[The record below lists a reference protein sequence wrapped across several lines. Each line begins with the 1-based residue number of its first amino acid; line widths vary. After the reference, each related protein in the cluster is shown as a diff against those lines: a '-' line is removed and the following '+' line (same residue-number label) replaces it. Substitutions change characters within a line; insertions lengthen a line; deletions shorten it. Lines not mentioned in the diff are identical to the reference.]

1 MTWSSLGAWVGVPG
15 TRRARIVSG
24 LNSGAIKGEAVEP
37 GAVAFQPLSVSDLI
51 DETFRIFRRNFL
63 LFVGICA
70 VLMVPVG
77 LIAVF
82 QQVAVQQHG
91 SDLLFN
97 IATSGL
103 VELVRGV
110 VYVGVL
116 SATFH
121 AFTEVRA
128 GRNLTIGEAY
138 NVGMERFPAMLW
150 VGILYTIAL
159 AFVSI
164 TIIGIP
170 FAIFLSVAWLFGL
183 HATAFEGKSGRSALA
198 RSRALVKGDWW
209 RVLGITFL
217 VSMVVAVVS
226 LVFSI
231 PGIALSLLV
240 AFGRNDTSFRIIS
253 TVVTTVAGTAG
264 AIVTGPVVYIA
275 SVLLYFDLRARKE
288 GFDLEIMANQ
298 AEASARSAS
307 LQS

>member
-1 MTWSSLGAWVGVPG
+1 L
-15 TRRARIVSG
+15 
-24 LNSGAIKGEAVEP
+24 EP
-37 GAVAFQPLSVSDLI
+37 GVAAFRPLSVSDLI
-51 DETFRIFRRNFL
+51 DETFRIFRKNFL

-70 VLMVPVG
+70 VLMIPVG

-97 IATSGL
+97 IVTSGL
-103 VELVRGV
+103 VQLVRGV

-116 SATFH
+116 AATFH

-128 GRNLTIGEAY
+128 GRKPTIGEAY
-138 NVGMERFPAMLW
+138 NIGMERFPAMLW
-150 VGILYTIAL
+150 VGILFTIL
-159 AFVSI
+159 LTLISI

-170 FAIFLSVAWLFGL
+170 FAIYLSIFWLFGL
-183 HATAFEGKSGRSALA
+183 HAAAFEGKIGRSALA
-198 RSRALVKGDWW
+198 RSRARVKGDWW

-231 PGIALSLLV
+231 PGIALSLVVVL
-240 AFGRNDTSFRIIS
+240 GRDDTSFRVVS
-253 TVVTTVAGTAG
+253 AVVTTVAGTAG

-288 GFDLEIMANQ
+288 GLDLEMMASQ

-307 LQS
+307 PQS